1 MPKQKVFFEQQIGD
15 NRVEVLKS
23 YDQSYAHEVF
33 NSMDEEA
40 RKLLRDALKPEDN
53 YDPED
58 LPKLNDPDDVN
69 DEVGAFLWEEL
80 VEQALEDA
88 RASPRLTS
96 FFIVNETIGGSRED
110 LFVSPDWP
118 TAEAFAKNRLSAQA

>member
-1 MPKQKVFFEQQIGD
+1 MPKQELFFEQQIGD
-15 NRVEVLKS
+15 KRVEVLKS

-33 NSMDEEA
+33 NRMDEEA
-40 RKLLRDALKPEDN
+40 RKHLWDALKPEEN

-69 DEVGAFLWEEL
+69 DEAGSFLWDEL

-88 RASPRLTS
+88 RASPRVTS
-96 FFIVNETIGGSRED
+96 FFIVNETIGRSRED

-118 TAEAFAKNRLSAQA
+118 TAEAFAKNRLGNQS